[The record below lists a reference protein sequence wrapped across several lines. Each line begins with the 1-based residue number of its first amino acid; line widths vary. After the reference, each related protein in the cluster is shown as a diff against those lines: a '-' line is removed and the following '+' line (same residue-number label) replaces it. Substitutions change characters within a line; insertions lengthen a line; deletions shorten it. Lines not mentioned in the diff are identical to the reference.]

1 MDTFI
6 EAGERLVVVRTSFKP
21 PKQVQAVTLEVRAGV
36 LAIAAG
42 TSDFQANEPV
52 LAVVL
57 KGEKKFIATAEIMG
71 NPKARAWIRLTSGW
85 EAMTRRKS
93 RRFTTR
99 MSGTVIC
106 LESHASQPGRVLDI
120 SRTGLRMELHVHPGE
135 GELLVKLN
143 WQKAVVLFPAIFVA
157 WEDTEDGGELRVQF
171 GELDVEQGH
180 FLDDLIEF
188 LSGTAKAA

>member
-1 MDTFI
+1 METFI
-6 EAGERLVVVRTSFKP
+6 DAGERLVVVRTSFKP

-36 LAIAAG
+36 LAIDGGANG
-42 TSDFQANEPV
+42 FQAGEPV

-57 KGEKKFIATAEIMG
+57 KGERKFIATGEIMG
-71 NPKARAWIRLTSGW
+71 SPKARAWIRLTSGW
-85 EAMTRRKS
+85 ELMTRRKS
-93 RRFTTR
+93 QRYATR

-143 WQKAVVLFPAIFVA
+143 WQKTVVLFPAAFVG
-157 WEDTEDGGELRVQF
+157 WEDTDDGGELRVRF
-171 GELDVEQGH
+171 GELDAEQGR
-180 FLDDLIEF
+180 FLDDLMEF
-188 LSGTAKAA
+188 LAGTARAA